1 MANGWGG
8 RRPGAGAPKG
18 NNNAVKHGEYCRP
31 IVDVDVSSMFELRK
45 LNIAICIN
53 MSLLPGFFGATP
65 DEEREYIR
73 LGGISGQIIDKLIRL
88 TRKESRDRLKQ
99 AEALSREAKA
109 KCHEAKARLIAA
121 KAAKKQ
127 SRL

>member
-8 RRPGAGAPKG
+8 FRPGAGAPKG

-31 IVDVDVSSMFELRK
+31 IVDIDPSNMVELRR
-45 LNIAICIN
+45 LNIAFCID
-53 MSLLPGFFGATP
+53 MSLLPDLFSATP
-65 DEEREYIR
+65 DEGREYLR
-73 LGGISGQIIDKLIRL
+73 LGGMSCKIIDKLIQL
-88 TRKESRDRLKQ
+88 TRKESRDQVKQ
-99 AEALSREAKA
+99 AKALRREAKA
-109 KCHEAKARLIAA
+109 KCHEAKARLVVT

>member
-31 IVDVDVSSMFELRK
+31 IVDVDASSMFELRK
-45 LNIAICIN
+45 LNIALCID
-53 MSLLPGFFGATP
+53 MSSLPGMYGATP
-65 DEEREYIR
+65 DEMREYIR
-73 LGGISGQIIDKLIRL
+73 LEGMSGQIIDKLIRL
-88 TRKESRDRLKQ
+88 TRKESREQVKQ
-99 AEALSREAKA
+99 AVALHREAKA
-109 KCHEAKARLIAA
+109 KCLEAKARLIAT

>member
-8 RRPGAGAPKG
+8 RRKGAGAPKG

-31 IVDVDVSSMFELRK
+31 IVNVDFSSMFDLRR
-45 LNIAICIN
+45 LNIALCIN
-53 MSLLPGFFGATP
+53 MSLLPGLCSATP
-65 DEEREYIR
+65 DEEREYLR
-73 LGGISGQIIDKLIRL
+73 LGGISGQIIDKLIQL
-88 TRKESRDRLKQ
+88 EKKISRDSLKQ
-99 AEALSREAKA
+99 AKAEQKKAKA
-109 KCHEAKARLIAA
+109 KLLETKAKLIAA

>member
-31 IVDVDVSSMFELRK
+31 IMNIDLSSMVELRR
-45 LNIAICIN
+45 LNIAICAYRFSLPEYREVTPFERRECYRLDG
-53 MSLLPGFFGATP
+53 MSGW
-65 DEEREYIR
+65 
-73 LGGISGQIIDKLIRL
+73 IIDKLIQRE
-88 TRKESRDRLKQ
+88 KKISRDSLKQ
-99 AEALSREAKA
+99 AKAELKKA
-109 KCHEAKARLIAA
+109 KVKCLEAKARLIAT